1 MSCTLPEP
9 GNSLPR
15 TGCIAVNLATV
26 HRNIQLQDL
35 MQATSVPDTM
45 VMGTLASLNNHFLI
59 AMPAL
64 SDPNFHH
71 TATLICEHNED
82 GALGIIINRP
92 LGINLG
98 DILEHMDIKASSES
112 IASQPVFMGGPV
124 QGDRGFVLHEPLG
137 NWDATLKVTENT
149 GVTSSRDILE
159 AIARGGGP
167 DKSIITL
174 GYAGWGPGQLEEEIA
189 ANAWLSGPANSRI
202 VFDVSYEQRWEAAAA
217 LIGVDLKLL
226 SGDAGH
232 A

>member
-1 MSCTLPEP
+1 MSCILPEP
-9 GNSLPR
+9 GSSPPR
-15 TGCIAVNLATV
+15 TACIAVNRATARRAV
-26 HRNIQLQDL
+26 QPQDL
-35 MQATSVPDTM
+35 MQATPVPDTM
-45 VMGTLASLNNHFLI
+45 AMGTLASLNNHFLI

-64 SDPNFHH
+64 SDPNFRH
-71 TATLICEHNED
+71 TATLICEHNEG

-98 DILEHMDIKASSES
+98 DILEHMDINASSKA
-112 IASQPVFMGGPV
+112 IASQAVFMGGPV

-159 AIARGGGP
+159 AIAQGSGP
-167 DKSIITL
+167 DKSFITL

-217 LIGVDLKLL
+217 LIGVDLKLI